1 MLCVLLGISCLGSI
15 LLSPLPSQL
24 LRPVFIVSLV
34 GNVYACSLIP
44 TCLARENHDNE
55 TRAKAKNNKRI
66 PKQCYRPTST
76 GMRCFQSVHHV
87 TPSRDEIGPSPVCRF
102 SSRSSTLSCIRQAD
116 GVGLDGTRRGV
127 VVTTMTHA
135 AATGS
140 PPAAAAVAGQRG
152 DDHVE
157 DDNDAINN
165 GPVLFCC

>member
-55 TRAKAKNNKRI
+55 TRAKAKNNKRN

-76 GMRCFQSVHHV
+76 GMRCFQSVLHV
-87 TPSRDEIGPSPVCRF
+87 TPTRDEKRPTPD
-102 SSRSSTLSCIRQAD
+102 SRKTTRTTTLSCIR
-116 GVGLDGTRRGV
+116 
-127 VVTTMTHA
+127 
-135 AATGS
+135 
-140 PPAAAAVAGQRG
+140 
-152 DDHVE
+152 
-157 DDNDAINN
+157 
-165 GPVLFCC
+165 